1 MRWQMGNT
9 IYYAAMSNS
18 ATNQPS
24 FYAGA
29 AQSVDLCSVSACD
42 PHVITY
48 PESGLGGAAE
58 TGSVSCPSAPSAAN
72 PCTITIKVNS
82 TDVGSPT
89 SKSLLEEVG
98 TYSLGTAHP
107 EGATTNAQ
115 ALADD
120 VPLQIDG
127 ACCFNFRGG

>member
-1 MRWQMGNT
+1 
-9 IYYAAMSNS
+9 MSTVLENRTVERDQLRQ
-18 ATNQPS
+18 A
-24 FYAGA
+24 
-29 AQSVDLCSVSACD
+29 VLR
-42 PHVITY
+42 HV
-48 PESGLGGAAE
+48 
-58 TGSVSCPSAPSAAN
+58 
-72 PCTITIKVNS
+72 
-82 TDVGSPT
+82 
-89 SKSLLEEVG
+89 